1 MSVQGTWKVVIATPI
16 GKQSVIFEIAEEN
29 GAIRGTATS
38 DAETVPF
45 EAVVRSGNRLTWSQ
59 RIHHPIRLN
68 LNFDV
73 TFDGDT
79 LSGISKAGLL
89 PSSAVSGVRLA

>member
-1 MSVQGTWKVVIATPI
+1 LIATPI
-16 GKQSVIFEIAEEN
+16 GKQSVIFEIAEEH
-29 GAIRGTATS
+29 GTIRGTAAS

-45 EAVVRSGNRLTWSQ
+45 EEVVLTGNRLTWSQ
-59 RIHHPIRLN
+59 RITKPIRLN
-68 LNFDV
+68 LKFDV